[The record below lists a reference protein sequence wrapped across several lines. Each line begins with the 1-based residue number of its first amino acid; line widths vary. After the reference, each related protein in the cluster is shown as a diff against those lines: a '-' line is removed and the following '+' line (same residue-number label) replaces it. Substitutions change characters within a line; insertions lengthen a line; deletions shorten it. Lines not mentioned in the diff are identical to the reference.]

1 MDNYGIYRDIARRT
15 DGDIYIGVVGPVRTG
30 KSTFIKKAM
39 KALVLPNMTDQNKK
53 DRAID
58 EMPQSAAGKT
68 IMTTEPKFVPNEAVE
83 VSLGDNAKFKVRMID
98 CVGYIV
104 EGALGHIEEDQPR
117 MVMTPWFEKAVPFNM
132 AAEVGTKKVIEEH
145 STIGLVITTD
155 GSIADIPREEY
166 IDAEQR
172 VIGELKKINK
182 PFVILLNCAHPEA
195 PQAKALRE
203 SLEAQHGVP
212 CILANCLE
220 LTEAD
225 IKRIIEKILFEF
237 PVKEIGFFIPG
248 WLSALDNEHWLKAS
262 VYASVFDAAKDIK
275 KISQIKGLLPIL
287 EENDHILSASV
298 ADINLGIGK
307 ASINVEFDD
316 QLFYQILS
324 EQTGLEIEDEG
335 QLVSMMSEMAR
346 MREEYMKVEKALKQA
361 NATGYGIV
369 EPSAADMHLEEP
381 EIVRQSGRCGL
392 KLRASASS
400 IHMIRADIQSEIS
413 PIMGSEKQTEQLVQY
428 LLKEYEE
435 HPESIWEA
443 DMFGKSL
450 YELMSEGLNNKLARM
465 PEEVREKFRQT
476 LQRIINEGGGALI
489 CIIL

>member
-39 KALVLPNMTDQNKK
+39 DTLVLPNMTDQNKK
-53 DRAID
+53 ERAID
-58 EMPQSAAGKT
+58 ELPQSAAGKT

-83 VSLGDNAKFKVRMID
+83 VSLGENAKFKVRMID

-104 EGALGHIEEDQPR
+104 EGAMGHTEEEQPR
-117 MVMTPWFEKAVPFNM
+117 MVMTPWFDEAVPFNV

-145 STIGLVITTD
+145 STIGLVVTTD
-155 GSIADIPREEY
+155 GTIADIPRAGY
-166 IDAEQR
+166 VDAEQR
-172 VIGELKKINK
+172 VVSELKKINK
-182 PFVILLNCAHPEA
+182 PFVLLLNSAHPESA
-195 PQAKALRE
+195 SAKELRAQ
-203 SLEAQHGVP
+203 LEAQYNVP
-212 CILANCLE
+212 CMLFNCLS
-220 LTEAD
+220 LTEAN
-225 IKRIIEKILFEF
+225 IKAIVEKVLFEF
-237 PVKEIGFFIPG
+237 PVKEIGFFIPS
-248 WLSALDNEHWLKAS
+248 WISALDKEHWLKAS
-262 VYASVFDAAKDIK
+262 VYESVFEAAKNIK
-275 KISQIKGLLPIL
+275 KISQIKGILPAL
-287 EENDHILSASV
+287 EENENILSAKVS
-298 ADINLGIGK
+298 DINLGVGK
-307 ASINVEFDD
+307 ASISVEFDD

-324 EQTGLEIEDEG
+324 EQTGLQIEDEG
-335 QLVSMMSEMAR
+335 ELVSMMSEMAR
-346 MREEYMKVEKALKQA
+346 MREEYMKVEKALKMA

-369 EPSAADMHLEEP
+369 EPSASDMHLEEP
-381 EIVRQSGRCGL
+381 EIVKQSGRCGL

-450 YELMSEGLNNKLARM
+450 YELMSEGLNNKLASM